1 VGSERP
7 TGKIKTMEPIP
18 LYPGAAPGSED
29 WTYAEVE
36 EQPTPSRGH
45 GSVRNVSKPVLL
57 PYLPT
62 PGAATGTAVV
72 VCPGGAFH
80 RLAIY
85 HEGYDVAR
93 WLQARGVAAFVLKY
107 RVIRT
112 PDSSEESA
120 RQEGELRAKS
130 IEEIVRH
137 IDEVTGE
144 VRPLA
149 AADGRQAVRAIRERA
164 SEWGIGS
171 DRIGLMG
178 FSAGGYVAAS
188 VALRHDSGSRPD
200 FAAVIYG
207 ARVEEIE
214 VPDDAPPLFMALTSS
229 DDIAVEPSL
238 DLYRAWRRS
247 GHPVEMHIYGDGDHG
262 FGAINHGLPV
272 DSWMDR
278 FWEWLQYLQAE
289 RAR

>member
-1 VGSERP
+1 MKASES
-7 TGKIKTMEPIP
+7 IP
-18 LYPGAAPGSED
+18 LYQGAAPGSED

-36 EQPTPSRGH
+36 EQPGPSRGH
-45 GSVRNVSKPVLL
+45 VSVRNVTKPVLL

-62 PGAATGTAVV
+62 PGAAIGTAVV

-80 RLAIY
+80 ALAID
-85 HEGYDVAR
+85 HEGHDVAR
-93 WLQARGVAAFVLKY
+93 RLQARGVAAFVLKY
-107 RVIRT
+107 RVIHT
-112 PDSSEESA
+112 PESSEESA
-120 RQEGELRAKS
+120 RQEGELRTKP

-137 IDEVTGE
+137 IDEVTRE

-149 AADGRQAVRAIRERA
+149 AADGRQAVSLVRERA
-164 SEWGIGS
+164 AEWGIRP

-188 VALRHDSGSRPD
+188 VALNHDAGSRPD

-207 ARVEEIE
+207 ALVDKVE
-214 VPDDAPPLFMALTSS
+214 VPEDAPPLFMALTSD

-247 GHPVEMHIYGDGDHG
+247 GHPVEMHVYADGDHG
-262 FGAINHGLPV
+262 FGANNQGLPV
-272 DSWMDR
+272 DGWMDR
-278 FWEWLQYLQAE
+278 FWEWLQCLQAE